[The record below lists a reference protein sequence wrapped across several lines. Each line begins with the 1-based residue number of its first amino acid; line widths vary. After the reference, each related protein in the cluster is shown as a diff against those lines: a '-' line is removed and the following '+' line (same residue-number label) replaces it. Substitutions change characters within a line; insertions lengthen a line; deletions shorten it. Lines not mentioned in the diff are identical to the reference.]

1 MDNLIKL
8 SNGSGFKMLYAWG
21 GQSLSVINGKTGE
34 IFNYTSVYKTY
45 TYDDD
50 YVTIPFTATHGM
62 TTYVIAK
69 QVFKYSYAHSNPD
82 SSYGDGG
89 EVNKTSTVGE
99 KIVPNNSKA
108 DGAYTSMLII
118 L

>member
-1 MDNLIKL
+1 MENLIKL
-8 SNGSGFKMLYAWG
+8 SNGFGFKMLYAWG

-34 IFNYTSVYKTY
+34 IFNKSIKYNTY

-50 YVTIPFTATHGM
+50 YVTIPFTETHGM

-69 QVFKYSYAHSNPD
+69 QVFKYSYAYSNPD
-82 SSYGDGG
+82 YGDGG
-89 EVNKTSTVGE
+89 EVNKTSTVSK
-99 KIVPNNSKA
+99 KIVPNINRT
-108 DGAYTSMLII
+108 DGSYTSMLII

>member
-1 MDNLIKL
+1 MENLIKL

-34 IFNYTSVYKTY
+34 IFNHNSGYATY

-50 YVTIPFTATHGM
+50 YVTIPFTDTYGM
-62 TTYVIAK
+62 STYVIAK
-69 QVFKYSYAHSNPD
+69 QVFKYSYAYSNP
-82 SSYGDGG
+82 SSDYGNGG
-89 EVNKTSTVGE
+89 KVNKTSTVGE
-99 KIVPNNSKA
+99 QIVPRNYRG
-108 DGAYTSMLII
+108 DGTYTSMLII